1 MVVQDIYV
9 SKISRVLILFCLIYK
24 YLMSLYCVCV
34 FTNTGYYCTFC
45 VLCVYDQDQDIEQFQ
60 HHKGLSCYCFIL
72 ISSSLLPHFP
82 QLRPQVITNLFFI
95 SITLSFSE
103 CPLHRIILSPFG
115 FCLFHSLGSPEIC
128 SFRLL
133 HVAIVC
139 SFSFLS
145 SGPWYRCAMVF
156 RVKIIHPLKD
166 I

>member
-95 SITLSFSE
+95 STILTSIFTNFL
-103 CPLHRIILSPFG
+103 RI
-115 FCLFHSLGSPEIC
+115 EI
-128 SFRLL
+128 FERKAKLL
-133 HVAIVC
+133 
-139 SFSFLS
+139 
-145 SGPWYRCAMVF
+145 
-156 RVKIIHPLKD
+156 KQQ
-166 I
+166 